1 MLKNLGRVIWRQ
13 TRDITV
19 INYPKAIVYELY
31 TAEGYVYVLHDKK
44 KNEFVVDKIRR
55 CPAAEIYE
63 EPLLT
68 TTSFPSS

>member
-1 MLKNLGRVIWRQ
+1 MMLKNLGRMIWRQ

-55 CPAAEIYE
+55 CPATEIYE
-63 EPLLT
+63 ELQSHSLSK
-68 TTSFPSS
+68 TS

>member
-1 MLKNLGRVIWRQ
+1 MMLKNLGRMIWRQ

-55 CPAAEIYE
+55 SPAAEIYE
-63 EPLLT
+63 EPQSHSLSK
-68 TTSFPSS
+68 TS